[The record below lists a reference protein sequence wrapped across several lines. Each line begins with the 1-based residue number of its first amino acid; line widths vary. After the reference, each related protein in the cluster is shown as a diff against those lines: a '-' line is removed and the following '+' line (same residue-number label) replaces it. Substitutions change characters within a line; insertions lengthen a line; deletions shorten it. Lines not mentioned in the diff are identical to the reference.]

1 MKRVNRQLNRRTALT
16 ILTTAAAAAALSLAG
31 CAAGGPANGG
41 TGSASPGSS
50 GASGASTPAAQ
61 GSATLGLT
69 YIPNIQF
76 GPFYVGLEKKTFEA
90 RGVNL
95 TLRHHGS
102 NEGLFTALAAGQEDF
117 VIAGGDELLQA
128 RAEGMDLVA
137 ISSYYRTYPVVL
149 IVRDESPIKTTKDL
163 RGHSIGLPGRYGESW
178 FGLQVALK
186 DAGLTEKDVRITEV
200 GYTQQAALT
209 TDKVD
214 AIVGFSNN
222 DAVQFGLAGVKT
234 RTIPLARNVPLVSIS
249 LVTTAKLL
257 KDRPN
262 LARSVAE
269 GMLDGIEAVKADP
282 EGAITIST
290 GQVPGLAQEQAAA
303 AARVTLAATLK
314 IMVDAQ
320 GKVAG
325 KLDPAQWQDMAEFMT
340 AQGLLTK
347 PVDPAVAMSTEYVS
361 R

>member
-1 MKRVNRQLNRRTALT
+1 MKQVNRSV
-16 ILTTAAAAAALSLAG
+16 LTTGLASVVTSLALALAGCGGTPSPSGTASGPDAAAAPSGSSTGGSAALEE
-31 CAAGGPANGG
+31 
-41 TGSASPGSS
+41 
-50 GASGASTPAAQ
+50 
-61 GSATLGLT
+61 ATLGLT

-76 GPFYVGLEKKTFEA
+76 SPFYVGKDKGVFA
-90 RGVNL
+90 NRGVDL

-102 NEGLFTALAAGQEDF
+102 NEGLFTALAAGEEDF
-117 VIAGGDELLQA
+117 VIAGADELMQA
-128 RAEGMDLVA
+128 RAQGMDLVGIA
-137 ISSYYRTYPVVL
+137 SYYRNYPVVL
-149 IVRDESPIKTTKDL
+149 IVREESPIRTTADL

-186 DAGLTEKDVRITEV
+186 DGGLTQQDVTITEV

-234 RTIPLARNVPLVSIS
+234 RTIPLAADVPLVSIS
-249 LVTTAKLL
+249 LVTTARLL

-269 GMLDGIEAVKADP
+269 GMVDGIEAVKADP
-282 EGAITIST
+282 DGAIAISAKE
-290 GQVPGLAQEQAAA
+290 VPGLAQERARQAAK
-303 AARVTLAATLK
+303 ATLEATLQL
-314 IMVDAQ
+314 MVDAE
-320 GKVAG
+320 GNPSG
-325 KLDPAQWQDMAEFMT
+325 KLDPAQWQAMATFMR
-340 AQGLLTK
+340 AQGLL
-347 PVDPAVAMSTEYVS
+347 PRDVDPAAAMSTEYVT